1 MIYAIC
7 LLLITTGFVMA
18 ALTDYLIKDKGY
30 EPSKRKMRKPEDAA
44 KIGFFDVDNYKP
56 ETI

>member
-1 MIYAIC
+1 MMSNIDATYLEI
-7 LLLITTGFVMA
+7 
-18 ALTDYLIKDKGY
+18 LTYCQDKGY
-30 EPSKRKMRKPEDAA
+30 EPSKRRMRKPEDAA